1 MNKLKRIVCIL
12 LTLCFTV
19 ALTSCGEKPPQEVTP
34 SGTTENA
41 ENTENTENKEISVLS
56 LNKEYISHYE
66 RYKDTSTMLVRS
78 EYTDV
83 TLDETMEKTY
93 PLLAKTLAETSVMR
107 KRTMEEEKDNLI
119 ATATDEFENNNEAF
133 STYVSTLDVQVRRA
147 DSVAVSI
154 LEDYGT
160 EGSRSFN
167 GLNYE
172 TESGKELGLADVFI
186 DTSEISATVE
196 KEIMSRIGEDEPAGD
211 TAVVEYFKNTSE
223 DSITWTL
230 DYNGVTFY
238 FNPGDIAPTNFG
250 IQVVTVTFA
259 KYPDLFNKKYTIVP
273 DGYIVSLPVGSSF
286 FADLNNDGKCDEL
299 IVSGYYD
306 KEDRY
311 YYTLGIYTEYSDYE
325 VDWFAY
331 DLNSYYVKT
340 ADGDSFLYVFS
351 ATSEAEDRKMTLIV
365 FNLKN
370 GEIKQVSEMDMGL
383 LYRGNNVFAV
393 PTNPDEL
400 LLYDNDDY
408 STSLIFTVGED
419 GMPINK

>member
-1 MNKLKRIVCIL
+1 MKKLKRIVCIL

-41 ENTENTENKEISVLS
+41 ENKEISVLS
-56 LNKEYISHYE
+56 FNKEYISHYE
-66 RYKDTSTMLVRS
+66 WYKDTSTMLVRS

-107 KRTMEEEKDNLI
+107 KRTMEEQKDNFI
-119 ATATDEFENNNEAF
+119 ATATDEFESNNEAF

-167 GLNYE
+167 GLNYDA
-172 TESGKELGLADVFI
+172 ESGKELGLADVFV
-186 DTSEISATVE
+186 DTSKIPATVE
-196 KEIMSRIGEDEPAGD
+196 KEIMSRIGEDKPSGD
-211 TAVVEYFKNTSE
+211 TAVIEYFKNTPE
-223 DSITWTL
+223 DSIIWTL

-238 FNPGDIAPTNFG
+238 FNSGDIAPTNFG
-250 IQVVTVTFA
+250 IQIVTVTFA
-259 KYPDLFNKKYTIVP
+259 EYPDLFNKKYTFVP
-273 DGYIVSLPVGSSF
+273 DEYIVSLPVESSF

-299 IVSGYYD
+299 IVSGNYD

-331 DLNSYYVKT
+331 NLQPYYVKT
-340 ADGDSFLYVFS
+340 VDGSSYLYVFS
-351 ATSEAEDRKMTLIV
+351 ENAREEHRRMVLSVFSLKAGYIVNISETDT
-365 FNLKN
+365 
-370 GEIKQVSEMDMGL
+370 GL

-400 LLYDNDDY
+400 LLCDYDDY